1 MTSKERVIKAL
12 NHEKTDKVPLD
23 LGATSCT

>member
-12 NHEKTDKVPLD
+12 NHETVNISIIDGIMAKYM
-23 LGATSCT
+23 